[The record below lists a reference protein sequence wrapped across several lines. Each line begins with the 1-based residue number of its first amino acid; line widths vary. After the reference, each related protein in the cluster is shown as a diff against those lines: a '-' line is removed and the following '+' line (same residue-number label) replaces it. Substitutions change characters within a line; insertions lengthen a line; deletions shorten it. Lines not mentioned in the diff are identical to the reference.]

1 MTDGLYTNII
11 FNISVLVMIATVLT
25 KIPLVEKVISA
36 QEDASLGDQLILGII
51 FGAFCI
57 FSTCTGIQVSG
68 AIQNTRV
75 LGALAGGLLG
85 GPGVGIPAAIIGAVH
100 RYMYA
105 EGGITSLSCTV
116 STLFEGLLGSLVW
129 IFCKRRSLALKQFVV
144 FLITAFAE
152 ISQMLIIL
160 AIARPFDRAL
170 EIVRILAVPMV
181 VFNSLGMVLFFS
193 VFKDVYTRQS
203 LMASDKIRLALH
215 IAEQCL
221 PYIRHRQLHAENYSD
236 VETIIRQLSDC
247 EEVIFVPIGEKAP
260 FARRG
265 YEFPEEFAKE
275 IEKGT
280 ATCYVRKSM
289 KRPEKGILS
298 RLRAISFKRVAI
310 GGRLTVGTE
319 GWAYLTLIFSPK
331 ITSLAAEQNFV
342 EGLVKFFS
350 TNYEL
355 YQVEMQKK
363 LREQAEFKALQ
374 SQINPH
380 FLFNCLNT
388 ITYFCREKP
397 DHARELLLALSVY
410 FRHTLNAGNDY
421 MISVQ
426 KELEQVDAYLM
437 LEKARFEERLQ
448 IKKDFSEEIEVS
460 VPTLILQPIVENA
473 VKHGA
478 MKREVGEVGIR
489 GYMDGDE
496 LTIEVTDNGNG
507 IPSTVLK
514 AFYNKEITGHFG
526 LLNVDARLRSIY
538 GENYGLVIESGEQG
552 TKITM
557 HIPPRIILEK
567 EEL

>member
-1 MTDGLYTNII
+1 MIDELYINII

-36 QEDASLGDQLILGII
+36 QEDASLGDQLILGVI

-75 LGALAGGLLG
+75 MGALAGGLLG
-85 GPGVGIPAAIIGAVH
+85 GPAVGIPAAIIGATH
-100 RYMYA
+100 RYLYEAGSM
-105 EGGITSLSCTV
+105 TSIACTF
-116 STLFEGLLGSLVW
+116 STLFEGLLGSVVW
-129 IFCKRRSLALKQFVV
+129 IFCRKRSLALKSFAV
-144 FLITAFAE
+144 FFITAIAE
-152 ISQMLIIL
+152 VFQMLFIL
-160 AIARPFDRAL
+160 AISRPFDQAIM
-170 EIVRILAVPMV
+170 IVRILAVPMI

-193 VFKDVYTRQS
+193 VFKDVNTRQS

-221 PYIRHRQLHAENYSD
+221 PYIRHRKLEAENYRD
-236 VETIIRQLSDC
+236 VEAIIRQLSDC
-247 EEVIFVPIGEKAP
+247 EEVIFVPIGEALP
-260 FARRG
+260 FEGRG
-265 YEFPEEFAKE
+265 YDFPEGFAKE
-275 IEKGT
+275 IDAQT
-280 ATCYVRKSM
+280 ATCYVTK
-289 KRPEKGILS
+289 KAKHPAGGIFA
-298 RLRAISFKRVAI
+298 RLAAFSFKRVAI

-319 GWAYLTLIFSPK
+319 GWAYLTLVFSPK
-331 ITSLAAEQNFV
+331 ITSLQAEQNFV

-410 FRHTLNAGNDY
+410 FRHTLNAGSDY

-448 IKKDFSEEIEVS
+448 IRKDFPDDIDIS

-478 MKREVGEVGIR
+478 MKREIGEVGIR
-489 GYMDGDE
+489 GYMDGEE
-496 LTIEVTDNGNG
+496 LTIEVTDNGTG
-507 IPSTVLK
+507 IPSTVMK
-514 AFYNKEITGHFG
+514 AFYNKEIIGHYG

-538 GENYGLVIESGEQG
+538 GENYGLVIESGEHG

-557 HIPPRIILEK
+557 HIPARSLLEK